1 MSEFKEREADRDV
14 AFEGQA
20 DSEQSRSLKARSYY
34 CRRITFSNTSSLIF
48 FSTIVQAQDFDR
60 FEANSRFN
68 PICPVSFLNSKG
80 PVMAF
85 LNNFSTQHDC
95 IFIG

>member
-34 CRRITFSNTSSLIF
+34 CRRITFSNKTLQARCF

-60 FEANSRFN
+60 FEANFRFN

-85 LNNFSTQHDC
+85 LDNFST
-95 IFIG
+95 